1 MVPVGERVE
10 VVVVVSRVSVGKGVE
25 VHAPVV
31 FPEVVPVVLV
41 HVVSQ
46 LSVVAV
52 VRSVVSISLDD
63 SK

>member
-10 VVVVVSRVSVGKGVE
+10 VVVVVSVGKGVE

-31 FPEVVPVVLV
+31 FPEVVPVVPV
-41 HVVSQ
+41 HVVAQ

>member
-1 MVPVGERVE
+1 M
-10 VVVVVSRVSVGKGVE
+10 VVSRVSVGKGVE

-31 FPEVVPVVLV
+31 FPEVVPVVPV
-41 HVVSQ
+41 HVVAQ

-63 SK
+63 NK

>member
-10 VVVVVSRVSVGKGVE
+10 VVVVISRVSVGKRVE

-31 FPEVVPVVLV
+31 FPEVVPVVPV
-41 HVVSQ
+41 HVVAQ